1 MNVLVTTSRKPVQE
15 VRMLARELA
24 FALHADFLTRGKAG
38 LSDLFSGYDVVIIIG
53 KGQKRYLLSLF
64 HEGETVAE
72 IPFSGYGIGERAGP
86 RETGLVSNRPV
97 YELIKRYVEVR
108 PGSEGMEG
116 LLIFDGKQKRR
127 IVLKG

>member
-1 MNVLVTTSRKPVQE
+1 MNILVTTSRKPVQE

-38 LSDLFSGYDVVIIIG
+38 IADLMAGHDAVFIIG
-53 KGQKRYLLSLF
+53 KDRAGYIVSLF
-64 HEGETVAE
+64 RRGECVAE
-72 IPFSGYGIGERAGP
+72 IPFSGYEVAERTGP
-86 RETGLVSNRPV
+86 VEYGLVSNRPV
-97 YELIKRYVEVR
+97 YELLNRYVEVR

-116 LLIFDGKQKRR
+116 LLMYDGRQKRR